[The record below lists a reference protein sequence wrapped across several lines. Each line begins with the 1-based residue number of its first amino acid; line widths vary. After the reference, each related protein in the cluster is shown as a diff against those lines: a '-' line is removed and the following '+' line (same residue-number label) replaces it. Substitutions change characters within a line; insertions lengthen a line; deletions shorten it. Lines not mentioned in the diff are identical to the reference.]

1 MRVFRLPS
9 CFFMDSMAKSAL
21 DMGILW
27 DFAFKKNMD
36 FMGILWDLNY
46 PQNGLLCLDL
56 NLRQKH
62 GF

>member
-27 DFAFKKNMD
+27 DLNLKKKGFYGD
-36 FMGILWDLNY
+36 FMGFELKNGLLWDLN
-46 PQNGLLCLDL
+46 
-56 NLRQKH
+56 
-62 GF
+62 

>member
-27 DFAFKKNMD
+27 DLNLKKNGFYGD
-36 FMGILWDLNY
+36 FMGFELKNGLLWDLN
-46 PQNGLLCLDL
+46 LK
-56 NLRQKH
+56 KH